1 MSDVWFYHL
10 QRASLAETLPRLVV
24 KARGAGWR
32 VAIRTTGEER
42 RDALDDLL
50 WTFED
55 ESFLPHVPETDPQAG
70 EETVVIQA
78 GEADLNAPDAILL
91 VDGAPLPADLGR
103 YQRVIL
109 IFDGGDD
116 EAVAEARVRWKT
128 VTAAGHGASYW
139 AQDEDGRW
147 VKKASK
153 DPGAA

>member
-10 QRASLAETLPRLVV
+10 QRAGLEETLPRLVV
-24 KARGAGWR
+24 KSREKGWR

-55 ESFLPHVPETDPQAG
+55 ESFLPHVTETDPQAAD
-70 EETVVIQA
+70 EAVVIQA
-78 GEADLNAPDAILL
+78 GGRDLNAPDALLL
-91 VDGAPLPADLGR
+91 VDGAPLPEDLGG

-116 EAVAEARVRWKT
+116 EAVAQARVRWKS
-128 VTAAGHGASYW
+128 VKAAGHAASYW

-147 VKKASK
+147 VRKA
-153 DPGAA
+153 